1 VSSTDTQSGWLD
13 AEPFRRD
20 GLLRRI
26 GPFAV
31 VAFLAEVSIALP
43 PGPASS
49 NYTVMSAV
57 LLFATVVGC
66 LLPWHRLPSAFDVIV
81 PLLYIASVLTL
92 NLAAGGSTSGV
103 GIVVLMPLVWTAL
116 YHRPYQSAIIVA
128 AILVYELITSLI
140 PVEITGAVMARRLVF
155 WFAILTL
162 VSVATHQLRTQIRTM
177 LDQRQDLID
186 QRERAL
192 ADLTESFHRLSRRD
206 RESQLLVELSDILQ
220 SSLTARQA
228 GEAIRSTLA
237 LLFDGGS
244 ISADNRRDDAL
255 ETAIV
260 WGPDAEAGQTFTSS
274 SCVALNTIQVHV
286 SGSLEDACVHR
297 VDPNASLSI
306 CVPMV
311 AQGDALGVLQVYS
324 YAPLDTSAVRDEAAA
339 MLSQLGLAVGEQMAM
354 ALANF
359 RLRDS
364 LREQAIRDPL
374 TNLFNRRYM
383 EETFH
388 RELSRAARDHIEI
401 GVMQIDIDYFKQFND
416 AHGHDV
422 GDALLRAFAELL
434 IERFRDSDVPCRYG
448 GEEFTLI
455 LINSPHEETEARARE
470 LQRSVLALTLD
481 LGAGRVSPPP
491 PTLSIGISS
500 FPEHGDSAVAL
511 IRAADQA
518 LYAAK
523 AQGRNTIVRAISV
536 NAINAG

>member
-1 VSSTDTQSGWLD
+1 MSPGPHGRGLITG
-13 AEPFRRD
+13 PFRHE
-20 GLLRRI
+20 GLLERI

-49 NYTVMSAV
+49 NYTIMSAV
-57 LLFATVVGC
+57 LLFATVIGC
-66 LLPWHRLPSAFDVIV
+66 LLPWDRLPSEYNVLV

-103 GIVVLMPLVWTAL
+103 GIVVLMPLVWVAL
-116 YHRPYQSAIIVA
+116 YHRPYQSVIIVV

-155 WFAILTL
+155 WFALLSL
-162 VSVATHQLRTQIRTM
+162 VSFATHQLRSQIRTM

-192 ADLTESFHRLSRRD
+192 EDLTHSFERLRSRD
-206 RESQLLVELSDILQ
+206 RESQLLVELSETLQ
-220 SSLTARQA
+220 SSLTAREA
-228 GEAIRSTLA
+228 GGAIRGTLE
-237 LLFDGGS
+237 LLFDGGA
-244 ISADNRRDDAL
+244 ISVDNRNDDNL
-255 ETAIV
+255 DTAIA
-260 WGPDAEAGQTFTSS
+260 WGSDTDVGQSFPKSD
-274 SCVALNTIQVHV
+274 CVALRTRQLHV
-286 SGSLEDACVHR
+286 AGDSSTSCRHR
-297 VDPNASLSI
+297 VDARASLSI
-306 CVPMV
+306 CVPM
-311 AQGDALGVLQVYS
+311 AAHGDVLGVFQVYS
-324 YAPLDTSAVRDEAAA
+324 NVSTDTPTSREQATAK
-339 MLSQLGLAVGEQMAM
+339 LSQLALAVGEQLAM

-364 LREQAIRDPL
+364 LREQSIRDPL

-401 GVMQIDIDYFKQFND
+401 GVMQIDIDHFKQFND
-416 AHGHDV
+416 TYGHDV
-422 GDALLRAFAELL
+422 GDLLLRAFAELL
-434 IERFRDSDVPCRYG
+434 IEHFRDSDVPCRYG

-470 LQRSVLALTLD
+470 LQRSVLELAVN
-481 LGAGRVSPPP
+481 LGDGRVPP

-500 FPEHGDSAVAL
+500 YPEHGDSAEAL
-511 IRAADQA
+511 MRAADQA

-536 NAINAG
+536 DAITAG